1 MEDHLVK
8 ATANGVRVY
17 AAVTTNSVREGVARH
32 NCYPTAAAALG
43 RTMTGAL
50 LLAANLKNKEALTI
64 KFHGDGP
71 LGTVV
76 ADANPAGFVRG
87 YVEHPQ
93 TELPLLNGKLAV
105 GKGIGKGLLS
115 VTRFTGLKEPVT
127 GTSEIFSGEI
137 ADDLTHYLYT
147 SEQTPS
153 SVGLGVLI
161 GKDLKTLA
169 AGGFIIQTLP
179 DATEDVLAHLEKN
192 LSEVP
197 SVSSMVE
204 KGYDA
209 KDIIRELL
217 KDFEINYLT
226 NTGLAFKCQCSR
238 ARIEDM
244 LVTLRKEDMD
254 ALLADGKAEV
264 CCHFCGEKYAFNK
277 EDLLVCSHVAEKL
290 RQRKQN
296 RKEQ

>member
-105 GKGIGKGLLS
+105 KDMKAITGMTTWSKTGLLS
-115 VTRFTGLKEPVT
+115 SNTMSMFVVEASVLN
-127 GTSEIFSGEI
+127 IF
-137 ADDLTHYLYT
+137 
-147 SEQTPS
+147 
-153 SVGLGVLI
+153 
-161 GKDLKTLA
+161 
-169 AGGFIIQTLP
+169 LP
-179 DATEDVLAHLEKN
+179 
-192 LSEVP
+192 
-197 SVSSMVE
+197 
-204 KGYDA
+204 
-209 KDIIRELL
+209 
-217 KDFEINYLT
+217 
-226 NTGLAFKCQCSR
+226 
-238 ARIEDM
+238 
-244 LVTLRKEDMD
+244 
-254 ALLADGKAEV
+254 
-264 CCHFCGEKYAFNK
+264 
-277 EDLLVCSHVAEKL
+277 
-290 RQRKQN
+290 
-296 RKEQ
+296 